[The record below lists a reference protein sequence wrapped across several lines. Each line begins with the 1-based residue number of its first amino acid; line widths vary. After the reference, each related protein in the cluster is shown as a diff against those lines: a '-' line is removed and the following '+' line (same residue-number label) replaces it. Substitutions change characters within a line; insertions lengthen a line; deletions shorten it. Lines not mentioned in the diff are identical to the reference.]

1 MADKIQEI
9 TEKIYNE
16 GVVKASKEAEVIIAD
31 AHAKAEQIISLA
43 NQEKKK
49 NLEQTEKEVSE
60 LKRMA
65 NSEIELAAQKLIN
78 NLKQEIANMLIT
90 KQVDS
95 SVKDA
100 FASDDFVKEM
110 ILLVVKKW
118 IQEGSEESALN
129 LIVSPGEEKKIAGF
143 FESKLVGELN
153 RGLEINV
160 DPNVK
165 SGFKIG
171 PSGGSYIISFTEDDF
186 KNYFKSYLKEKTW
199 DVIFGSHST

>member
-43 NQEKKK
+43 NQEKEK
-49 NLEQTEKEVSE
+49 NLEQAEKEISE

-78 NLKQEIANMLIT
+78 NLKQEIANTLIK

-95 SVKDA
+95 SVKGA

-118 IQEGSEESALN
+118 IQEGRGESALN
-129 LIVSPGEEKKIAGF
+129 LIVSPGEEKKIAKF
-143 FESKLVGELN
+143 FESKLEAELN
-153 RGLEINV
+153 KGLEINV

-199 DVIFGSHST
+199 EVIFGSHST